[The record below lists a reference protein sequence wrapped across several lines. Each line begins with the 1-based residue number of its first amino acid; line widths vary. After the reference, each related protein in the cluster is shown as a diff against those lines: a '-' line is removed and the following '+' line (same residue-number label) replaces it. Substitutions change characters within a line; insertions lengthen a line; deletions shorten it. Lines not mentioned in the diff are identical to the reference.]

1 MWKAS
6 LMLAGALAA
15 GSGAQAGPP
24 ADSPDPAAPSGRES
38 YPTSVLAD
46 YVLGCMISNGQSPDI
61 LQKCA
66 CSMDFIAAAIP
77 YEEYE
82 KTETLL
88 RLQQM
93 TGGGRNAVYKNSAW
107 AKAAVDRLRE
117 VQAESTLRCF

>member
-1 MWKAS
+1 MRKLS
-6 LMLAGALAA
+6 RVLAGAVGLVLAA
-15 GSGAQAGPP
+15 QATAEG
-24 ADSPDPAAPSGRES
+24 DCPDKAASNRES
-38 YPTSVLAD
+38 YPTAVIAD
-46 YVLGCMISNGQSPDI
+46 YVLGCMVANGQKPET

-77 YEEYE
+77 YDEYE
-82 KTETLL
+82 QTETLM

-107 AKAAVDRLRE
+107 AKTAVDHLRE